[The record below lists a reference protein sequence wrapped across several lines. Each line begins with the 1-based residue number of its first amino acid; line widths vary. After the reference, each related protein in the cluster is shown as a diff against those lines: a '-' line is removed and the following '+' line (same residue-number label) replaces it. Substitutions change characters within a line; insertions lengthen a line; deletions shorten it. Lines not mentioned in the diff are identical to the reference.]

1 MNRRTDTPSIV
12 GVAMRDLG
20 RFRTVAFIV
29 ARHGFG
35 PLLMRTPLGKRLF
48 DKPPEGDAALRE
60 TSAPV
65 RFAKLLAALGPTY
78 IKLGQIL
85 SMRKD
90 IFAPEWIEALETL
103 QDDAPRLPFT
113 AIREQVETSLGGT
126 LEDLYASFDQEP
138 LATAS
143 IAQTHRART
152 KDGDEVVVKVQRP
165 GIEATMRSDLDLLYL
180 AAQILE
186 ASIDEM
192 QLVGVV
198 SIVEEFEKGLLRELN
213 FNQELSNLLEFQRNL
228 DPERKVTVPRPYP
241 ELSTRTVLTMQFFKG
256 RPIRKLTPR
265 SPEAQAVVNE
275 IVHAAL
281 KQVLV
286 DGVFHGDPHA
296 GNLLYD
302 EDGTVCMI
310 DLGMVGR
317 VSREQ
322 RDDIVTLAIATISND
337 STTIARLLL
346 KMGTPTQRVNLAEL
360 KSDIERIRSKHLVVT
375 ELRRVRLGRLHRGVR
390 ARPRAA
396 TGSSS
401 PTDMAILAKAA
412 ATLEDIIRTL
422 HPEVDL
428 IGIAR
433 PFLDDIVRQRLSPQ
447 RILGDMMSE
456 ASGLGSMLRTV
467 PGQIDQLMHDFETGN
482 IMVRA
487 VTPELDRDPAASA
500 RARRAAVAGR
510 IRIGNHDRH
519 GDRGAREHGVEAAHG
534 HRCRARA
541 GSGPGLDLAVRLA
554 LARRRQACEGDAA
567 AAVLPALKFTNQC
580 ANDSVEARPESAPRC
595 GA

>member
-1 MNRRTDTPSIV
+1 MNESKDTPSIV
-12 GVAMRDLG
+12 GVAMRDLA

-35 PLLMRTPLGKRLF
+35 PLLMKTSLGKRLF

-78 IKLGQIL
+78 IKFGQIL

-126 LEDLYASFDQEP
+126 LEDLYGSFEQEP

-152 KDGDEVVVKVQRP
+152 KDGDDVVVKVQRP

-180 AAQILE
+180 SAQILE

-198 SIVEEFEKGLLRELN
+198 SVIEEFEKGLLRELN

-256 RPIRKLTPR
+256 RPIRKLVPK

-281 KQVLV
+281 KQVFV

-317 VSREQ
+317 VSQEQ
-322 RDDIVTLAIATISND
+322 RDDIVTLMIATISND
-337 STTIARLLL
+337 ATTIARLLL

-360 KSDIERIRSKHLVVT
+360 KSDIERIRSKHLVV
-375 ELRRVRLGRLHRGVR
+375 ENFGEYDSAGFIAEFGKAAGRYRIKL
-390 ARPRAA
+390 AR
-396 TGSSS
+396 
-401 PTDMAILAKAA
+401 DMAILAKAA

-428 IGIAR
+428 VGIAR

-482 IMVRA
+482 IMIRS
-487 VTPELDRDPAASA
+487 VTPELDRIPRHLHALGGRLSLAAFASA
-500 RARRAAVAGR
+500 TTIATAIAVPESTESRLRMLTAVVLALAAVASWTALFAW
-510 IRIGNHDRH
+510 HWF
-519 GDRGAREHGVEAAHG
+519 GAGK
-534 HRCRARA
+534 
-541 GSGPGLDLAVRLA
+541 PVRVTPL
-554 LARRRQACEGDAA
+554 LRFFRR
-567 AAVLPALKFTNQC
+567 
-580 ANDSVEARPESAPRC
+580 
-595 GA
+595 

>member
-1 MNRRTDTPSIV
+1 VV
-12 GVAMRDLG
+12 GVALRDLN
-20 RFRTVAFIV
+20 RLRAVAVIV
-29 ARHGFG
+29 AKHGFG
-35 PLLMRTPLGKRLF
+35 PLLMRIPLARRLF
-48 DKPPEGDAALRE
+48 ERPPEGDRALRE
-60 TSAPV
+60 LSAPV

-90 IFAPEWIEALETL
+90 IFAPDWIAALETL
-103 QDDAPRLPFT
+103 QDDAPRLPFE
-113 AIREQVETSLGGT
+113 AIREQVETGLGGT
-126 LEDLYASFDQEP
+126 LQDLYASFEEAP

-152 KDGDEVVVKVQRP
+152 RDGDEVVVKVQRP
-165 GIEATMRSDLDLLYL
+165 GIETTMRSDLDLLYL

-192 QLVGVV
+192 QIFGVV
-198 SIVEEFEKGLLRELN
+198 SVIEEFEKGLLKELN

-228 DPERKVTVPRPYP
+228 DPSRKVSVPRPYP
-241 ELSTRTVLTMQFFKG
+241 ELSTRTVLTMQFFAG

-265 SPEAQAVVNE
+265 SAEAQAVVNE

-296 GNLLYD
+296 GNLLYG

-317 VSREQ
+317 VSQEQ
-322 RDDIVTLAIATISND
+322 RDDIVTLMIAAIAND
-337 STTIARLLL
+337 ATTIARVLL
-346 KMGTPTQRVNLAEL
+346 KMGTPTQRVNLNEL
-360 KSDIERIRSKHLVVT
+360 KSDIERIREEYLVVT
-375 ELRRVRLGRLHRGVR
+375 NFGEYDSAGFIEAFGKAAGRYRIKL
-390 ARPRAA
+390 AR
-396 TGSSS
+396 
-401 PTDMAILAKAA
+401 DMAILAKSA

-428 IGIAR
+428 VGIAR
-433 PFLDDIVRQRLSPQ
+433 PFLDDIVKRRLSPQ
-447 RILGDMMSE
+447 RILGEMMSE
-456 ASGLGSMLRTV
+456 ATGLGSMLRTV

-487 VTPELDRDPAASA
+487 VTPELDDLPKGLHALGGRLTLAAFASA
-500 RARRAAVAGR
+500 STIATAIAVPETTESTPR
-510 IRIGNHDRH
+510 M
-519 GDRGAREHGVEAAHG
+519 V
-534 HRCRARA
+534 
-541 GSGPGLDLAVRLA
+541 
-554 LARRRQACEGDAA
+554 A
-567 AAVLPALKFTNQC
+567 AAVLAFAAAAGWMSLLAWHWFGQGKPMKLTPLLRFF
-580 ANDSVEARPESAPRC
+580 RR
-595 GA
+595 